1 MAYKKTTKT
10 SYGSRV
16 KSSCAGIGGGFIL
29 FIGATILLWWN
40 EGRAV
45 RTADMLE
52 EAQEV
57 CVEMPNPDKKDA
69 SLEGELVCATAM
81 ATTTDSLIDKDYG
94 VGVTA
99 IGIKRTV
106 EYYQWVE
113 HEHKETEDKL
123 GGGEETTYT
132 YTYTTEW
139 VSTPQNSADFEDPA
153 YQNKN
158 AVLANVEEN
167 EQWAQNVNFGAYMLN
182 SSLITSISSTEDF
195 DLAISDNL
203 LSQLDKNAKDA
214 YVRFHGKPAV
224 VVDSTD
230 IDSGYQYIHVK
241 DNVLYYGVNPS
252 VPQIGDVRVTFT
264 KVVPAKVTIISQVT
278 GDTFKAYKAKNGELF
293 QTLVMGKQSIEEIF
307 DAENMSNTILT
318 WVLRLLGI
326 VLVIAGLRGIFGIIE
341 TLLKVVPF
349 IANIVGWGVGLVC
362 TVVGI
367 VWSLLVI
374 AIAWI
379 FYRPV
384 LGIILLVIAGLLIW
398 IFAFGGKN
406 KIKQLASKKDEAAAE
421 A

>member
-1 MAYKKTTKT
+1 MEIKKRCQWCGEPFIAHKMTTLYCST
-10 SYGSRV
+10 S
-16 KSSCAGIGGGFIL
+16 C
-29 FIGATILLWWN
+29 
-40 EGRAV
+40 
-45 RTADMLE
+45 
-52 EAQEV
+52 
-57 CVEMPNPDKKDA
+57 
-69 SLEGELVCATAM
+69 
-81 ATTTDSLIDKDYG
+81 ID
-94 VGVTA
+94 
-99 IGIKRTV
+99 
-106 EYYQWVE
+106 
-113 HEHKETEDKL
+113 
-123 GGGEETTYT
+123 
-132 YTYTTEW
+132 
-139 VSTPQNSADFEDPA
+139 
-153 YQNKN
+153 
-158 AVLANVEEN
+158 
-167 EQWAQNVNFGAYMLN
+167 
-182 SSLITSISSTEDF
+182 
-195 DLAISDNL
+195 
-203 LSQLDKNAKDA
+203 
-214 YVRFHGKPAV
+214 
-224 VVDSTD
+224 
-230 IDSGYQYIHVK
+230 
-241 DNVLYYGVNPS
+241 
-252 VPQIGDVRVTFT
+252 
-264 KVVPAKVTIISQVT
+264 
-278 GDTFKAYKAKNGELF
+278 KAYKAKNGELF

>member
-1 MAYKKTTKT
+1 
-10 SYGSRV
+10 
-16 KSSCAGIGGGFIL
+16 
-29 FIGATILLWWN
+29 
-40 EGRAV
+40 
-45 RTADMLE
+45 
-52 EAQEV
+52 
-57 CVEMPNPDKKDA
+57 
-69 SLEGELVCATAM
+69 
-81 ATTTDSLIDKDYG
+81 
-94 VGVTA
+94 
-99 IGIKRTV
+99 V